1 MKMNDN
7 RSRLLEIAEGSVQ
20 RTGLKALSFRT
31 LADEVGIKSSS
42 VHYHFPEKSD
52 LARTL
57 IEQYRDKLF
66 VELNAIATSGGSLR
80 TQFLAF
86 VDVFGGIAHD
96 NRVCLLCM
104 MASEFAALK
113 ADNQVLLANVFTNL
127 ENWLA
132 NLFDSRRDELATELS
147 SQQMARLVMS
157 GLEGALLIDRVMHN
171 TERLDTQKT
180 ALLQLM
186 KSAGTNS
193 FQSA

>member
-66 VELNAIATSGGSLR
+66 AELNTIATSGGSLR

-86 VDVFGGIAHD
+86 VEMFGGIAHD

-104 MASEFAALK
+104 MASEFAALN
-113 ADNQVLLANVFTNL
+113 ANNQALLANVFTNL

-132 NLFDSRRDELATELS
+132 NLFDSRREELATELS
-147 SQQMARLVMS
+147 PQQMARLVMS

-186 KSAGTNS
+186 K
-193 FQSA
+193 

>member
-171 TERLDTQKT
+171 SERLDTQKT